1 MREANGVMR
10 KHRWLLV
17 LALLVAALSLVA
29 AGCGGDDEEAADTAV
44 EETTTEAATTEAAE
58 DVSGSI
64 KIAGLWTGG
73 EAASFKAVLDGYREK
88 YPDVKVTYQPA
99 GEDLP
104 TILATA
110 VEGGNPP
117 DLASISSPGVIK
129 SFVDKGSLQPIDFAT
144 DDLADNY
151 SESFVDLTTFD
162 GKTYGV
168 VFKGANKST
177 VWYNTKAFED
187 AGVEPPETW
196 DAFLEAG
203 ETLKASGVTP
213 YSIGAADG
221 WTLTDL
227 FENVYL
233 RVAGAEKY
241 NQLAAHEIPWT
252 DPSVKDALTE
262 MAKVFGS
269 DDIAGG
275 TNSALQTDFPT
286 SVTQVFTNPPKAAMV
301 MEGDFVGTFINT
313 ETKAKVGDGADVF
326 TFPSINDSEPVVVG
340 AGDSIVMFK
349 DNPAARAMIT
359 YLASAEAAE
368 LWAKRGGFS
377 SPNKNLDE
385 SVYPDDTT
393 RKLASELAQAETFGF
408 DLSDLQPQAL
418 IDAMYTSLANFVKN
432 PDDIDGTTKK
442 LEAAAKKAYK

>member
-17 LALLVAALSLVA
+17 LALLVAALALLT
-29 AGCGGDDEEAADTAV
+29 AGCGGDDDEEAEPAA
-44 EETTTEAATTEAAE
+44 TTEEATTEAAE
-58 DVSGSI
+58 DVTGSI

-73 EAASFKAVLDGYREK
+73 EGDSFKAVLAGFSEK

-104 TILATA
+104 TILATG

-117 DLASISSPGVIK
+117 DLASLSSPGVIK
-129 SFVDKGSLQPIDFAT
+129 SFVDKGALQPIDFAI
-144 DDLADNY
+144 DALKENY
-151 SESFVDLTTFD
+151 SEGFVNLTTFD

-177 VWYNTKAFED
+177 VWYNTQAFED
-187 AGVEPPETW
+187 AGVEAPTTW
-196 DAFLEAG
+196 DELLEAG
-203 ETLKASGVTP
+203 DTLKASGVTP
-213 YSIGAADG
+213 YSVGAAEG

-233 RVAGAEKY
+233 RTAGGEKY
-241 NQLAAHEIPWT
+241 DQLAAHEIPWT

-262 MAKVFGS
+262 MAKIFQS
-269 DDIAGG
+269 DNIAGG
-275 TNSALQTDFPT
+275 TSSALQTDFPT
-286 SVTQVFTNPPKAAMV
+286 SVTQVFTDPPKAAMV
-301 MEGDFVGTFINT
+301 MEGDFVGTFITT
-313 ETKAKVGDGADVF
+313 ETKAKIGEDADVF
-326 TFPSINDSEPVVVG
+326 TFPSINDSPPVVVG

-349 DNPAARAMIT
+349 DSPAARAMVS
-359 YLASAEAAE
+359 YLASPEAAE

-385 SVYPDDTT
+385 AAYPDDIT
-393 RKLASELAQAETFGF
+393 RKLASELAQAETFRF
-408 DLSDLQPQAL
+408 DLSDLQPAVLNDAL
-418 IDAMYTSLANFVKN
+418 FAELANFVKN
-432 PDDIDGTTKK
+432 PDDIDGVTGK

>member
-1 MREANGVMR
+1 MMR

-17 LALLVAALSLVA
+17 MALLVGALSLLAV
-29 AGCGGDDEEAADTAV
+29 GCGGDDEEEGAGEGA
-44 EETTTEAATTEAAE
+44 TTEAAGTTEAAE

-73 EAASFKAVLDGYREK
+73 EGDSFKAVLDGFREK
-88 YPDVKVTYQPA
+88 YPDVTVTYQPA

-104 TILATA
+104 TILATG

-117 DLASISSPGVIK
+117 DLATLSSPGVIK
-129 SFVDKGSLQPIDFAT
+129 SFVDKGALQPIDFAT
-144 DDLADNY
+144 DALQENY

-177 VWYNTKAFED
+177 VWYNTQAFED
-187 AGVEPPETW
+187 AGVEAPTTW
-196 DAFLEAG
+196 DELLEAG

-233 RVAGAEKY
+233 RTAGAEKY
-241 NQLAAHEIPWT
+241 DQLATHEIPWT
-252 DPSVKDALTE
+252 DQSVKDALAE
-262 MAKVFGS
+262 MAKIFQS
-269 DDIAGG
+269 DNIAGG

-286 SVTQVFTNPPKAAMV
+286 SVTQVFTDPPKAAMV

-313 ETKAKVGDGADVF
+313 ETKAKVGEGADVF
-326 TFPSINDSEPVVVG
+326 TFPSINDSPPVVVG
-340 AGDSIVMFK
+340 AGDSVVMFK
-349 DNPAARAMIT
+349 DSPAARALVT

-368 LWAKRGGFS
+368 LWAERGGFS
-377 SPNKNLDE
+377 SPNKTLDE

-393 RKLASELAQAETFGF
+393 RKLATELAQAETFRF
-408 DLSDLQPQAL
+408 DLSDLQPQVLNEAL
-418 IDAMYTSLANFVKN
+418 FAELANFVKDPTN
-432 PDDIDGTTKK
+432 IDGTAEK
-442 LEAAAKKAYK
+442 LESVAKQAYP

>member
-1 MREANGVMR
+1 MR
-10 KHRWLLV
+10 KHRLLFV
-17 LALLVAALSLVA
+17 LALLVGVLSLVA
-29 AGCGGDDEEAADTAV
+29 VGCGGDDDEGAGEG
-44 EETTTEAATTEAAE
+44 TTEAGTTAE
-58 DVSGSI
+58 ENVSGSI

-73 EAASFKAVLDGYREK
+73 EGESFQAVLDGFKEK
-88 YPDVKVTYQPA
+88 YPDVTVTYQPA

-104 TILATA
+104 TILATG

-117 DLASISSPGVIK
+117 DLASLSSPGVIK
-129 SFVDKGSLQPIDFAT
+129 SFVDKGALQPIDFAT
-144 DDLADNY
+144 DALAENY
-151 SESFVDLTTFD
+151 SESFVNLTTFD

-187 AGVEPPETW
+187 AGVEPPTTW
-196 DAFLEAG
+196 DELLEAG

-233 RVAGAEKY
+233 RTAGGEKY
-241 NQLAAHEIPWT
+241 DQLATHEIPWT
-252 DPSVKDALTE
+252 DQSVKDALAE
-262 MAKVFGS
+262 MAKIFQP
-269 DDIAGG
+269 DNMAGG

-286 SVTQVFTNPPKAAMV
+286 SVTQVFTDPPKAAMV

-313 ETKAKVGDGADVF
+313 ETKVKVGEGADVF
-326 TFPSINDSEPVVVG
+326 TFPSINDSPPVVVG

-349 DNPAARAMIT
+349 DSPAARAMIT

-368 LWAKRGGFS
+368 LWASRGGFS
-377 SPNKNLDE
+377 SPNKTLDE

-393 RKLASELAQAETFGF
+393 RKLASELAQAETFRF
-408 DLSDLQPQAL
+408 DLSDLQPQVLNEAL
-418 IDAMYTSLANFVKN
+418 FAELANFVKDPSN
-432 PDDIDGTTKK
+432 IDGTAEK
-442 LEAAAKKAYK
+442 LEAVAKKAYP